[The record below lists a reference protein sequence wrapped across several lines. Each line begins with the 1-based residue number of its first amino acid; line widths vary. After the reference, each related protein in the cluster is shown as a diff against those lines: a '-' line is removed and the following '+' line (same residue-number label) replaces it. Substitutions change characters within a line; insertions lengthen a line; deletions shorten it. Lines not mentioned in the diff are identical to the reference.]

1 MEQLDPTPAAPARP
15 LSRIGQWLANTRD
28 LAGQVRQAP
37 FQSAALTLAFVV
49 LGWIGQDAYNWAK
62 SAILPVDDDLA
73 LLAADQREG
82 FAALQASLD
91 ALRAEGGGAALADVR
106 DAVRALERSA
116 DANLD
121 KLRLA
126 RAENETLRRS
136 LQQSSGAVGGY
147 DVLLS
152 AQQSVQLDPGTVL
165 GVNRIA
171 TSWIRVTLS
180 TPDSA
185 GQARTHTLN
194 PGESL
199 PYRKQSG
206 EDCSVTL
213 LSLLDGADAA
223 SFAIACRPPAP
234 GASA

>member
-1 MEQLDPTPAAPARP
+1 MEQIDPAPAAPARP

-91 ALRAEGGGAALADVR
+91 ALRAEGGGAALSDVR

-152 AQQSVQLDPGTVL
+152 EQQSVQLDPGTVL

-171 TSWIRVTLS
+171 GSFIRVTLS
-180 TPDSA
+180 TPGTA
-185 GQARTHTLN
+185 GEARDQSLR
-194 PGESL
+194 PGQSL
-199 PYRKQSG
+199 PYRKRSG
-206 EDCSVTL
+206 EDCTVTL

-223 SFAIACRPPAP
+223 SFAIACAAPAGTP
-234 GASA
+234 A

>member
-1 MEQLDPTPAAPARP
+1 MQQIEPTPAAPARP
-15 LSRIGQWLANTRD
+15 RSRIGQWMDNTRQ
-28 LAGQVRQAP
+28 LFAKIRGAKVQAAMM
-37 FQSAALTLAFVV
+37 SACLVF
-49 LGWIGQDAYNWAK
+49 LGWVGQDVYGWLRDK
-62 SAILPVDDDLA
+62 VLPGTDDLA

-91 ALRAEGGGAALADVR
+91 ALRAEGGGAALSDVR

-116 DANLD
+116 EANLD

-152 AQQSVQLDPGTVL
+152 EQQSVQLDPGTVL
-165 GVNRIA
+165 GVNQIGG
-171 TSWIRVTLS
+171 SWIRATLS
-180 TPDSA
+180 TPDTA
-185 GQARTHTLN
+185 GEARSQNLR
-194 PGESL
+194 PGQSL
-199 PYRKQSG
+199 PYRKRSG
-206 EDCSVTL
+206 EDCTVTL

-223 SFAIACRPPAP
+223 SFAIACAAPAGTP
-234 GASA
+234 A